1 MICNICKNEFE
12 PRHFNQKYCGEECK
26 HKAKRI
32 SQEKY
37 KKSEKGIISN
47 NKWINSERRKDNE
60 KRYRQNPIAKHKAV
74 LRTIKYL
81 KEKPEAIE
89 KKRQRDIEFGKTEK
103 GRQINRRSVKKYSQ
117 TEKGRLARIKAKY
130 TRRTAGEVDKVYI
143 NKLLKGNKCF
153 YCGEIIIGKKT
164 IDHKTPISKGG
175 TNENNNLVL
184 CCVHC
189 NTQKGN
195 KNEFEY
201 RSWLNEQNKSNL

>member
-47 NKWINSERRKDNE
+47 NKWINSERRKENE
-60 KRYRQNPIAKHKAV
+60 KRYRQNPIAKYKAV

-81 KEKPEAIE
+81 KENPEAIE

-103 GRQINRRSVKKYSQ
+103 
-117 TEKGRLARIKAKY
+117 
-130 TRRTAGEVDKVYI
+130 
-143 NKLLKGNKCF
+143 
-153 YCGEIIIGKKT
+153 
-164 IDHKTPISKGG
+164 
-175 TNENNNLVL
+175 
-184 CCVHC
+184 
-189 NTQKGN
+189 
-195 KNEFEY
+195 
-201 RSWLNEQNKSNL
+201 